1 MTTNLF
7 SKVSG
12 WTLVGVA
19 SVAGLVVGAS
29 LTYQLVDGKST
40 PSASAERKVL
50 YYRNPMGTG
59 HVSDKPMKDEMGM
72 DYVPVHADEPG
83 AAAEAGMVRIDPAM
97 AQNIGVRTAAV
108 TKGNVA
114 SEIVANGVLA
124 LNEAGVGMVTAKV
137 GGYIEK
143 LHVAAVGQKI
153 KSGDPLFDLYS
164 PDIIA
169 ALEEYL
175 SAVRYQDSL
184 PLGGQ
189 QAMHR
194 NATDLV
200 VGAHKRVELLGINK
214 SQLRQIQ
221 AEGAVPRVI
230 TLYAAQDGVVLKKNA
245 VEGAYITPGT
255 ELFTIADLS
264 RLWVLADVYAADF
277 ATVRPGQAATVNVQG
292 LPGKTFRGKVDF
304 IYPTLA
310 AETRTAKVRIV
321 LDNPKGMLRPDMYA
335 SVTIQGAAQKA
346 QLLVPKSAVLRT
358 GKQDLVIVAA
368 GENRFRPQPVRLG
381 SEAREHYAVL
391 DGVKEGDSVVTS
403 AQFLLDSESRIQEA
417 VNKMRQDDVQ
427 AANGSAPVLPTT
439 PHHDHSVSR
448 KPAATA
454 NDKPKQTANDKTK
467 APAAAHDHGNHQH
480 H

>member
-1 MTTNLF
+1 MIANLKAYMTRSSAIIIAVL
-7 SKVSG
+7 
-12 WTLVGVA
+12 
-19 SVAGLVVGAS
+19 AGLIVGAS
-29 LTYQLVDGKST
+29 LTYQLVDGKPNET
-40 PSASAERKVL
+40 AATERKVL

-59 HVSDKPMKDEMGM
+59 HMSDKPMKDEMGM
-72 DYVPVHADEPG
+72 DYIPVYADEPG
-83 AAAEAGMVRIDPAM
+83 AAVEAGMIRIDPIM
-97 AQNIGVRTAAV
+97 AQNIGVRTATV

-114 SEIVANGVLA
+114 SEILANGVLA
-124 LNEAGVGMVTAKV
+124 LNEAGVGIVTAKV
-137 GGYIEK
+137 SGYIEK
-143 LHVAAVGQKI
+143 LHVAVVGQKI
-153 KSGDPLFDLYS
+153 REGEPLFELHS
-164 PDIIA
+164 PDLIA

-175 SAVRYQDSL
+175 SAVRYQESL
-184 PLGGQ
+184 PLGGHQ
-189 QAMHR
+189 TLHR
-194 NATDLV
+194 NATDMV
-200 VGAHKRVELLGINK
+200 VAAHKRLELLGLNR
-214 SQLRQIQ
+214 SQIKNVQ
-221 AEGAVPRVI
+221 AQGGVPRVI
-230 TLYAAQDGVVLKKNA
+230 ALNATQNGIVLKKNA
-245 VEGAYITPGT
+245 TEGGYITPGM

-264 RLWVLADVYAADF
+264 ELWVLADVYAADF
-277 ATVRPGQAATVNVQG
+277 AAIRPGQIATVQIQG

-310 AETRTAKVRIV
+310 AETRTAKVRVV
-321 LDNPKGMLRPDMYA
+321 LSNADGLLRPDMYA

-427 AANGSAPVLPTT
+427 AANGSAPVLPT

-454 NDKPKQTANDKTK
+454 NDKPRQTVNDKTK

>member
-1 MTTNLF
+1 MTANLF

-19 SVAGLVVGAS
+19 SLAGLVVGAS

-40 PSASAERKVL
+40 PSASAERKAL

-72 DYVPVHADEPG
+72 DYIPVYADEPG
-83 AAAEAGMVRIDPAM
+83 AAAEAGVVRIDPAM
-97 AQNIGVRTAAV
+97 AQNIGVRFAAV

-175 SAVRYQDSL
+175 SAVRYQESL

-189 QAMHR
+189 QMMHR

-214 SQLRQIQ
+214 VQMRQIQ
-221 AEGAVPRVI
+221 TEGAVPRVI

-277 ATVRPGQAATVNVQG
+277 AAIRPGQSAAVQVQG

-321 LDNPKGMLRPDMYA
+321 LGNFEGLLRPDMYA
-335 SVTIQGAAQKA
+335 SVTIQGGAQKA

-381 SEAREHYAVL
+381 GETREHYAVL

-417 VNKMRQDDVQ
+417 VNKMRQEDVQ
-427 AANGSAPVLPTT
+427 AMGGSAQAAST
-439 PHHDHSVSR
+439 PQHDHSVGH
-448 KPAATA
+448 KPAVAAT
-454 NDKPKQTANDKTK
+454 DKPKPTGTDKTK
-467 APAAAHDHGNHQH
+467 APTAAHDHGQHQH